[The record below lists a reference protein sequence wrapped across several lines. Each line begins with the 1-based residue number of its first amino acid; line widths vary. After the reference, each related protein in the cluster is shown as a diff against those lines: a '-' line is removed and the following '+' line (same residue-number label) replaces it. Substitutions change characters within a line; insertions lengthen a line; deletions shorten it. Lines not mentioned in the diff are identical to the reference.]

1 MSEQIRNIAHDLRN
15 SFGKH
20 AGKLAD
26 RLGRGMRDS
35 QRGIIALA
43 IVGIG
48 TYAIVSNP
56 PLQSVGRGELGLRVN
71 RFSGVVDEV
80 EDGAV
85 LIIPGLHELRRIS
98 LRDQIYRPADGQS
111 ASGAAPF
118 QTIEGLSIGVDVSVR
133 YVLDRSRIVAMARA
147 LPADIGREVVEPA
160 AQSVL
165 YKTLAGYTV
174 REIFSTKRVAI
185 QQAIEGELKP
195 LLAKDGIKLQGVM
208 IGKIDLP
215 ADYKAGMER
224 LLAEELASEKLR
236 YTLELKDKQVRQTE
250 LEGQADKVRREKAAE
265 AAGQEQIIAAKA
277 QAEAM
282 KHVLPFKQKQ
292 IEQRELE
299 AEAAKITRVKAAEAS
314 SQSRLIEA
322 TGEAE
327 SRRKLADAEGYR
339 QERLGKVASEQL
351 ARDGELITK
360 HPLLIQK
367 TMADKLS
374 DKISVIIAPPST
386 GGGFIGAN
394 LLGAGKQGAE

>member
-1 MSEQIRNIAHDLRN
+1 MSEQIRNIANNLRD
-15 SFGKH
+15 SFGRH
-20 AGKLAD
+20 AAD
-26 RLGRGMRDS
+26 IAGRLGRGVKDS
-35 QRGIIALA
+35 HRGIIALA
-43 IVGIG
+43 IAGIG

-56 PLQSVGRGELGLRVN
+56 PMQSVGRGELGLRVN
-71 RFSGVVDEV
+71 RFNGVVDEV

-85 LIIPGLHELRRIS
+85 LVIPGLHEMRRLS
-98 LRDQIYRPADGQS
+98 LRDQVYRPADSQS

-118 QTIEGLSIGVDVSVR
+118 QTAEGLSIGVDVSVR

-165 YKTLAGYTV
+165 YKTLSGYTV
-174 REIFSTKRVAI
+174 REIFSTRRAAI
-185 QQAIEGELKP
+185 QQAVEGELKT

-224 LLAEELASEKLR
+224 LLAEELATEQMR
-236 YTLELKDKQVRQTE
+236 YTLELKEKHVRQTE
-250 LEGQADKVRREKAAE
+250 LEAQAEKVRRELAAE
-265 AAGQEQIIAAKA
+265 AAGQEQVIAAKA

-339 QERLGKVASEQL
+339 QEQLGKIASEQL
-351 ARDGELITK
+351 VRDGEAITK

-374 DKISVIIAPPST
+374 DKISVIIVPPSIN
-386 GGGFIGAN
+386 GGFIGAN
-394 LLGAGKQGAE
+394 LLGGKQGGE

>member
-1 MSEQIRNIAHDLRN
+1 MSERIRNFASSLRE
-15 SFGKH
+15 SIGEL
-20 AGKLAD
+20 AG
-26 RLGRGMRDS
+26 RLGQGARRPH
-35 QRGIIALA
+35 RGIIALA
-43 IVGIG
+43 VAGIG
-48 TYAIVSNP
+48 AYAVVTHP
-56 PLQSVGRGELGLRVN
+56 PMQSVERGELGLRIN
-71 RFSGVVDEV
+71 RFSGVVTEV

-85 LIIPGLHELRRIS
+85 LVIPGLHELRRIS
-98 LRDQIYRPADGQS
+98 LRDQVYRPAGGERAGGS
-111 ASGAAPF
+111 APF
-118 QTIEGLSIGVDVSVR
+118 QTVEGLSIGVDVSVR
-133 YVLDRSRIVAMARA
+133 YVLDRSRIAGMARA
-147 LPADIGREVVEPA
+147 LPADIGRELVEPA
-160 AQSVL
+160 VQSVL
-165 YKTLAGYTV
+165 YKTLSGHTV
-174 REIFSTKRVAI
+174 REIFSTKRAEI
-185 QQAIEGELKP
+185 QQAVEGELRP
-195 LLAKDGIKLQGVM
+195 LLARDGIKLQGVM
-208 IGKIDLP
+208 IGRVDLP

-224 LLAEELASEKLR
+224 LLAEELATEKMR

-250 LEGQADKVRREKAAE
+250 LEAQAEKVRREKAAE

-292 IEQRELE
+292 IEQHALE
-299 AEAAKITRVKAAEAS
+299 AEAAKISRVKAAEAA

-386 GGGFIGAN
+386 GGGFIGAA
-394 LLGAGKQGAE
+394 LLGGKTAQGGE